1 GFEQMPQQ
9 KQQITVSRSFP
20 KEIYEREE
28 LERIVAEFA
37 SMCAEKL
44 RAQNSEL
51 WTKQADARA
60 AKAKKKAEKLATAS
74 ADA

>member
-1 GFEQMPQQ
+1 MPQQ

-44 RAQNSEL
+44 RASVL
-51 WTKQADARA
+51 SAGRYTDSFSPT
-60 AKAKKKAEKLATAS
+60 ATGTTSLS
-74 ADA
+74 AMKRPC